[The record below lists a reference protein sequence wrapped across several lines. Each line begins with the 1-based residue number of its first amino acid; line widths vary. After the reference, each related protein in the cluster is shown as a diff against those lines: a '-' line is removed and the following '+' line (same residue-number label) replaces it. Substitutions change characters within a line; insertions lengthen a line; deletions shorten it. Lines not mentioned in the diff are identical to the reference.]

1 MDSSPHM
8 ESSSA
13 PDRKTPSLDRVVTP
27 DSASRPKSTASG
39 DIVFESKRK
48 KRRQTPSLLG
58 EECHDVTITVNIAMA
73 VPTEH
78 DDQPDLKEMLKKRL
92 IEAPR
97 AQNYYHLE
105 YRLLPPEAP
114 GSGATGDDE
123 LTKTDV
129 VTYGVACKVYMD
141 KHDARVVK
149 TWQEGDITWFSW
161 AHSHTITVSKELL
174 LRMFNHTV
182 ELRVWDTK
190 DKCSTRAR
198 FDRPKAFRLPQPK
211 PGEKPEDIGGVK
223 AMVTKQMKNY
233 IAQQPRKGVPIRPL
247 PSEIPIP
254 HFMDHRKQ
262 SMSAMESRR
271 SRSGQIS
278 SSAASK
284 ALVAVPNKNA
294 RDGKTFDRLGQLA
307 GAQRLEERS
316 SPRSK
321 KSKATSSPSKSPSGP
336 SRTGGRSNEPGDDKS
351 LRKTSSKEER
361 EIRKQMVEKAKAN
374 AEYIKRNGICMI
386 PLRLALL
393 FGDKKNITTRLEDP
407 IPGIGDMF
415 FSVSTNVPLLS
426 ASQKQD
432 LNPMMI
438 EVKSATALPAA
449 PLSYADLRLKCHPVY
464 CKYKFFKE
472 PEHITPGKEHDRNIY
487 WEDTS
492 VALLGTMEPSELREF
507 LNGPGMQIEVHDRD
521 RKPEEITL
529 KPMLFGDDLE
539 DEKIAN
545 VGTVESRR
553 TTHNPFKGRD
563 KPWDPYGLVQVDLS
577 ELLLGHRYLELK
589 LPIHNCPLPDVL
601 GEAPVDGSNRLV
613 GIAGAVDGPVE
624 RPLSAG
630 QYVQDTAM
638 LKVKIE
644 LAHPLTTPSKLAS
657 KEYIPTSKECPF
669 NRIIFIFGY
678 SNTELLNNL
687 QTLVMGI
694 NAKALGLDTMPQHVI
709 DAALSTYKLSVIQQC
724 SLDLDIVT
732 GFHILDGQN
741 HLFVL
746 EGLRDK
752 AINVLW
758 DVLPKPDNSDV
769 RVLYNS
775 DLSFSRRLYGPLD
788 VDLCRVKLHEPLSV
802 IVQQSLLY
810 IRDMVFR
817 PCFDALMKL
826 DQVARTH
833 KMKDVVR
840 NELFPTAEM
849 IVSMSRE
856 FGVPFTQKDFE
867 ELQCKS
873 VTQGES
879 LTQVEGESAAVT
891 MVRPLRP
898 EPSRNWTPIDNF
910 NKDYVD
916 SIKRGRERQDF
927 IEANILEVQA
937 KSEASAAERERHRKP
952 RIYADVGDISHNYS
966 TQGLNSMELARE
978 KLRKYLNSLDP
989 DGRYAFNQ
997 EYLSAMFCPANLKQ
1011 EEKDHAAA
1019 EQAKWKTADGW
1030 VYPGVKSTR
1039 ESNQHPKK
1047 PDHARL
1053 DELDDDWIENILHS
1067 NIFRSPLSR
1076 GPWAWPLRHDD
1087 INLYTRPPPDF
1098 GNKEPLSIQST
1109 GVEKEAEKFAVK
1121 LQQLEEWKSK
1131 IIVDDPSQHFHR
1143 VLPATEL
1150 LTKGFYSSNQIDR
1163 LQGLLKDSPRKLGL
1177 LLEDPCP
1184 NNMPALAVVNNP
1196 FVDTQARASGAS
1208 IQPAV
1213 PAEKLGAFRGYKP
1226 GLYNHSWSH
1235 NNNHVPCYDYEHDVF
1250 RKVKGNDFNVYHK
1263 TRNKLNLRPIVKL
1276 REEERENHLFRVP
1289 IFSASPYQRPLPQPG
1304 QRSQTAQA
1312 RLLPDHNDPPSEV
1325 PGHVEAQATGDM
1337 LDKMAG
1343 TGNNHNNSGND
1354 LEAPTTNYGQAVEVG
1369 KAIGDNN
1376 NQPQRIAV
1384 MA

>member
-1 MDSSPHM
+1 M
-8 ESSSA
+8 EDSA
-13 PDRKTPSLDRVVTP
+13 PQNEPAGARDVRASSVDRVATP
-27 DSASRPKSTASG
+27 DSANRPKSTASG

-48 KRRQTPSLLG
+48 KRRQTPTPAG
-58 EECHDVTITVNIAMA
+58 EETHDVTITVNIAMA
-73 VPTEH
+73 VPTVHDECSDTEH

-114 GSGATGDDE
+114 GPGTTGDEE
-123 LTKTDV
+123 LSKTDV

-141 KHDARVVK
+141 RYDARVVK

-161 AHSHTITVSKELL
+161 AHSHTITVTKELL

-223 AMVTKQMKNY
+223 AMVIKQMKNY

-247 PSEIPIP
+247 PSEIPTP
-254 HFMDHRKQ
+254 HFMDHRKH
-262 SMSAMESRR
+262 SMSALESRR
-271 SRSGQIS
+271 SRSGRIS

-284 ALVAVPNKNA
+284 VLVAVPNKDA

-321 KSKATSSPSKSPSGP
+321 KSKATTPPKSVS
-336 SRTGGRSNEPGDDKS
+336 GDDKS
-351 LRKTSSKEER
+351 LRKASSKEER
-361 EIRKQMVEKAKAN
+361 DLKKQIAEKAKAN
-374 AEYIKRNGICMI
+374 AEYIKKNGICMI

-393 FGDKKNITTRLEDP
+393 FGERKNVTSRLEEP
-407 IPGIGDMF
+407 LAGIGDIF

-438 EVKSATALPAA
+438 EVKSATALPST

-472 PEHITPGKEHDRNIY
+472 PEYITPGKEHDRNIY

-492 VALLGTMEPSELREF
+492 VVLLGTMVPSELREF

-521 RKPEEITL
+521 RKPEEVSL

-563 KPWDPYGLVQVDLS
+563 KPWDPYGVVQVDLS

-601 GEAPVDGSNRLV
+601 GHAPVDSSNRLV

-644 LAHPLTTPSKLAS
+644 VAHPLTTPTKLAA

-669 NRIIFIFGY
+669 NRIVFIFGY
-678 SNTELLNNL
+678 SNVELLNNL
-687 QTLVMGI
+687 QTVVMGI
-694 NAKALGLDTMPQHVI
+694 NARALGLDSMPQHVI

-732 GFHILDGQN
+732 GFHILDGHH

-758 DVLPKPDNSDV
+758 DVLPRPDNSDV

-775 DLSFSRRLYGPLD
+775 DLSFSKRLYGPLD

-826 DQVARTH
+826 DQVTRTQ

-867 ELQCKS
+867 ELQCKPQ
-873 VTQGES
+873 TQGEN
-879 LTQVEGESAAVT
+879 QDQEGGSAVT
-891 MVRPLRP
+891 MVRPFKP

-916 SIKRGRERQDF
+916 SIKRGRMHQDF
-927 IEANILEVQA
+927 IEANILEVQNQ
-937 KSEASAAERERHRKP
+937 SEATAAERARNRKP
-952 RIYADVGDISHNYS
+952 RIYADVGDESYNYS
-966 TQGLNSMELARE
+966 SMALNSMELARE

-989 DGRYAFNQ
+989 EGRYAFNQ
-997 EYLSAMFCPANLKQ
+997 EYMSAMFCPVNLKQ
-1011 EEKDHAAA
+1011 EEKDLAAA
-1019 EQAKWKTADGW
+1019 ERAKWKSAEGW

-1039 ESNQHPKK
+1039 ESNYHSKK
-1047 PDHARL
+1047 PDPARL
-1053 DELDDDWIENILHS
+1053 DELNNDWIENILHS
-1067 NIFRSPLSR
+1067 NIFKSPLSR
-1076 GPWAWPLRHDD
+1076 GPFPWPLRHDD
-1087 INLYTRPPPDF
+1087 VNLYTKPPQDF
-1098 GNKEPLSIQST
+1098 GNTEPLSIQTT
-1109 GVEKEAEKFAVK
+1109 GVQKEAERLSVK
-1121 LQQLEEWKSK
+1121 MQQYEDWKSR
-1131 IIVDDPSQHFHR
+1131 IVVDDTNQHFHR

-1150 LTKGFYSSNQIDR
+1150 LMKGSNCNNQIDK
-1163 LQGLLKDSPRKLGL
+1163 LCGLLKDPPKKLSL
-1177 LLEDPCP
+1177 MIQDPTP
-1184 NNMPALAVVNNP
+1184 NIIPALSVVNNP
-1196 FVDTQARASGAS
+1196 FVDTQAREQGVCLL
-1208 IQPAV
+1208 PAV
-1213 PAEKLGAFRGYKP
+1213 PEDKLSPFRGYKP
-1226 GLYNHSWSH
+1226 GLFNHSWSH
-1235 NNNHVPCYDYEHDVF
+1235 NNNHIPCTDYQHDF
-1250 RKVKGNDFNVYHK
+1250 FKKTKGNDFNVYHK
-1263 TRNKLNLRPIVKL
+1263 NRSKLTLRPIVHL
-1276 REEERENHLFRVP
+1276 REEEKENHLFRVP
-1289 IFSASPYQRPLPQPG
+1289 IFSASRYPRPLPQVN

-1312 RLLPDHNDPPSEV
+1312 RLVPDQSNPVKDVPSKLNKNTNNDVSYNQDIALNNKTDF
-1325 PGHVEAQATGDM
+1325 GQDFEASRQD
-1337 LDKMAG
+1337 
-1343 TGNNHNNSGND
+1343 
-1354 LEAPTTNYGQAVEVG
+1354 NYGAMEVG
-1369 KAIGDNN
+1369 KEINN
-1376 NQPQRIAV
+1376 NQPQPIP
-1384 MA
+1384 MAA

>member
-1 MDSSPHM
+1 M
-8 ESSSA
+8 ESS
-13 PDRKTPSLDRVVTP
+13 PSQAEDLGANEKKSPSMDGVITP
-27 DSASRPKSTASG
+27 DSADRPKSTASG

-48 KRRQTPSLLG
+48 KRRYTPSLIG
-58 EECHDVTITVNIAMA
+58 DESHDVTITVTIAMA

-78 DDQPDLKEMLKKRL
+78 DDQPDLKEILKKRL

-105 YRLLPPEAP
+105 YRLLPPEPTGSTTP
-114 GSGATGDDE
+114 GGPGADDE

-149 TWQEGDITWFSW
+149 TWQDGDITWFSW
-161 AHSHTITVSKELL
+161 AHSHTISVSKELL

-233 IAQQPRKGVPIRPL
+233 IAQQPRKGVPIRQL
-247 PSEIPIP
+247 PSEISIP
-254 HFMDHRKQ
+254 HFMDHRKH
-262 SMSAMESRR
+262 SMSALESRR

-284 ALVAVPNKNA
+284 TLVAVPNKDA

-321 KSKATSSPSKSPSGP
+321 KSKGTTSSPSKSQSGK
-336 SRTGGRSNEPGDDKS
+336 SRSGGHLNEPGDDKS
-351 LRKTSSKEER
+351 LRKTPSKEER
-361 EIRKQMVEKAKAN
+361 EQRKLLAEKAKAN
-374 AEYIKRNGICMI
+374 AEYIKKNGICMI

-393 FGDKKNITTRLEDP
+393 FGDKKNITSRLEEP
-407 IPGIGDMF
+407 LPGVEDLF
-415 FSVSTNVPLLS
+415 FSVTANVPLLS
-426 ASQKQD
+426 ESQKED

-438 EVKSATALPAA
+438 QIKSATALPAA
-449 PLSYADLRLKCHPVY
+449 PLSFADLRLKCHPVF

-472 PEHITPGKEHDRNIY
+472 PEHVTPGKEHDRNIY

-507 LNGPGMQIEVHDRD
+507 LNGPGMQVEVHDRD
-521 RKPEEITL
+521 RKPEEVTL

-589 LPIHNCPLPDVL
+589 LPIQNCPLPDVL
-601 GEAPVDGSNRLV
+601 GQVPADNSNRLLGV
-613 GIAGAVDGPVE
+613 AGAVDGPVE

-638 LKVKIE
+638 LKLKIE
-644 LAHPLTTPSKLAS
+644 LAHPLTTPSKLAA
-657 KEYIPTSKECPF
+657 KEYIQTSKECPF
-669 NRIIFIFGY
+669 NRIIFLFGY
-678 SNTELLNNL
+678 SKTELLNNL

-694 NAKALGLDTMPQHVI
+694 NARALGLDTMPQHVI
-709 DAALSTYKLSVIQQC
+709 DAALSTYKLSVVQQC

-732 GFHILDGQN
+732 GFHVLDGQQ
-741 HLFVL
+741 HMFVL

-752 AINVLW
+752 AISLLW
-758 DVLPKPDNSDV
+758 DALPRPDSSDV
-769 RVLYNS
+769 QVLYNS

-826 DQVARTH
+826 DQIMRSD
-833 KMKDVVR
+833 KMKAVVR

-849 IVSMSRE
+849 VVSMSRE

-867 ELQCKS
+867 ELQCKP
-873 VTQGES
+873 
-879 LTQVEGESAAVT
+879 LTQDETRDQEGSTAVT
-891 MVRPLRP
+891 MVRPLKP

-916 SIKRGRERQDF
+916 SLKKGQKRQDF
-927 IEANILEVQA
+927 VEANILEVQA
-937 KSEASAAERERHRKP
+937 QSEVCRAERERTRKP
-952 RIYADVGDISHNYS
+952 RIYADVGETSHNYS
-966 TQGLNSMELARE
+966 TQALNSMELARE
-978 KLRKYLNSLDP
+978 KLRNYLNSLDP

-997 EYLSAMFCPANLKQ
+997 EYLSAMFCPVNLKL
-1011 EEKDHAAA
+1011 EEKEAAAA
-1019 EQAKWKTADGW
+1019 ERAKWKSPDGW
-1030 VYPGVKSTR
+1030 IFPGVKSTK
-1039 ESNQHPKK
+1039 ESNQHPKQLD
-1047 PDHARL
+1047 PARL
-1053 DELDDDWIENILHS
+1053 DELNEEWIENILHS
-1067 NIFRSPLSR
+1067 NIFRSPLER
-1076 GPWAWPLRHDD
+1076 GPFPWPARHDD
-1087 INLYTRPPPDF
+1087 IDLYTKPPLDF
-1098 GNKEPLSIQST
+1098 NNKEPLSIHST
-1109 GVEKEAEKFAVK
+1109 GVQKEAERLAVK
-1121 LQQLEEWKSK
+1121 MQQFEDWKSR
-1131 IIVDDPSQHFHR
+1131 IIVDDTCQHFHR
-1143 VLPATEL
+1143 VLPATEML
-1150 LTKGFYSSNQIDR
+1150 MKGFYSSNQIDR
-1163 LQGLLKDSPRKLGL
+1163 LRGMLKDPPKKLGL
-1177 LLEDPCP
+1177 MLEEPSP
-1184 NNMPALAVVNNP
+1184 NYIPALAVVNNP
-1196 FVDTQARASGAS
+1196 FVDTDARALGAS
-1208 IQPAV
+1208 LQPAV
-1213 PAEKLGAFRGYKP
+1213 PEEKVGPFRGYKP
-1226 GLYNHSWSH
+1226 GMFNHSWSH
-1235 NNNHVPCYDYEHDVF
+1235 NDNHVPCYDYEHDVF
-1250 RKVKGNDFNVYHK
+1250 RSKNGKDFNVYHK
-1263 TRNKLNLRPIVKL
+1263 SRNKLNLRPIVRL
-1276 REEERENHLFRVP
+1276 REEEKENHLFRVP
-1289 IFSASPYQRPLPQPG
+1289 IFSASPYPRPLPQVG

-1312 RLLPDHNDPPSEV
+1312 RLMPDHQNRTVEPPTNISEEAVEKQVALINDR
-1325 PGHVEAQATGDM
+1325 
-1337 LDKMAG
+1337 
-1343 TGNNHNNSGND
+1343 NNSGQVIENASGNCTGD
-1354 LEAPTTNYGQAVEVG
+1354 LEVSNAVS
-1369 KAIGDNN
+1369 K
-1376 NQPQRIAV
+1376 NQPQPIPV

>member
-1 MDSSPHM
+1 MDSPPEHKDPSP
-8 ESSSA
+8 A
-13 PDRKTPSLDRVVTP
+13 PDLKTPILERVVTP

-48 KRRQTPSLLG
+48 KRRQTPTQPG

-114 GSGATGDDE
+114 GSGTTAQDDE
-123 LTKTDV
+123 LSKTDV
-129 VTYGVACKVYMD
+129 VTYGVACKVYME

-254 HFMDHRKQ
+254 HFMDPRKH

-284 ALVAVPNKNA
+284 VLVAVPNKNA
-294 RDGKTFDRLGQLA
+294 KDGKTFDRLGQLA

-321 KSKATSSPSKSPSGP
+321 KSKATSSPSKSPSGV
-336 SRTGGRSNEPGDDKS
+336 SQTGGRSNDPGDDKS
-351 LRKTSSKEER
+351 RKAPSKEER
-361 EIRKQMVEKAKAN
+361 DLRKQIAEKAKAN

-393 FGDKKNITTRLEDP
+393 FGDKKNITSRLEDP
-407 IPGIGDMF
+407 IPGIGDVF

-426 ASQKQD
+426 ASQKEE

-449 PLSYADLRLKCHPVY
+449 PLSFADLRLKCHPVY

-472 PEHITPGKEHDRNIY
+472 PNHVTPGKEHDRNIY

-492 VALLGTMEPSELREF
+492 VVLLGIMEPSELREY

-521 RKPEEITL
+521 RKPEEVTL
-529 KPMLFGDDLE
+529 KPTLFGDDLE

-589 LPIHNCPLPDVL
+589 LPIHNCPLPDIL
-601 GEAPVDGSNRLV
+601 GQTPLGGSNKLL

-644 LAHPLTTPSKLAS
+644 LAHPLTTPTKLAA
-657 KEYIPTSKECPF
+657 KEYIPTSKQCPF
-669 NRIIFIFGY
+669 NRIVFIFGY
-678 SNTELLNNL
+678 SNVELLNNL

-694 NAKALGLDTMPQHVI
+694 NAKALGLDSMPQHVI

-758 DVLPKPDNSDV
+758 DVLPKPENSDV
-769 RVLYNS
+769 KVLYNS
-775 DLSFSRRLYGPLD
+775 DLSFSCRLYGPLD
-788 VDLCRVKLHEPLSV
+788 VDLCRVKLHEPLLV

-826 DQVARTH
+826 DQVTRTH

-867 ELQCKS
+867 ELQCKPM
-873 VTQGES
+873 THGDS
-879 LTQVEGESAAVT
+879 LTQEGECAVT
-891 MVRPLRP
+891 MVRPYKP

-916 SIKRGRERQDF
+916 SIKKGREPQDF
-927 IEANILEVQA
+927 IEANILDVQA
-937 KSEASAAERERHRKP
+937 KSEASAAERERNRKP
-952 RIYADVGDISHNYS
+952 RIYADVGDETYNYS
-966 TQGLNSMELARE
+966 TQALNSMELARE
-978 KLRKYLNSLDP
+978 KLRKYLHSLDP
-989 DGRYAFNQ
+989 NGRFAFNQ
-997 EYLSAMFCPANLKQ
+997 EFMSAMFCPVNLKE
-1011 EEKDHAAA
+1011 EEKDLAAA
-1019 EQAKWKTADGW
+1019 ERAKWKSSEGW

-1039 ESNQHPKK
+1039 QSNQHSKR
-1047 PDHARL
+1047 PDPARL
-1053 DELDDDWIENILHS
+1053 DELNDDWIENILHS

-1076 GPWAWPLRHDD
+1076 GPFPWTLRHDD
-1087 INLYTRPPPDF
+1087 VDLYTRPPPNF
-1098 GNKEPLSIQST
+1098 GNKETLSIQST
-1109 GVEKEAEKFAVK
+1109 GVQKEAEKLAVK
-1121 LQQLEEWKSK
+1121 MQQFDEWKSK
-1131 IIVDDPSQHFHR
+1131 IVVDDTYQHFHR

-1150 LTKGFYSSNQIDR
+1150 LMKGMRSSNQIDR
-1163 LQGLLKDSPRKLGL
+1163 LGGLLKDPPKKLSL
-1177 LLEDPCP
+1177 MLEDPSP
-1184 NNMPALAVVNNP
+1184 NNIPALAVVNNP
-1196 FVDTQARASGAS
+1196 FVDTLARASGIS
-1208 IQPAV
+1208 LQPAV
-1213 PAEKLGAFRGYKP
+1213 PEEKIGPFRGFNP

-1235 NNNHVPCYDYEHDVF
+1235 NNNHIPCRNYEHDVF
-1250 RKVKGNDFNVYHK
+1250 RKLKGNDFNVYHK
-1263 TRNKLNLRPIVKL
+1263 TRNKLNLRPIFKL

-1312 RLLPDHNDPPSEV
+1312 RLLPDQNQANTEKCEQQANGDVSNNVTLTENKQNCSENYLEV
-1325 PGHVEAQATGDM
+1325 PRSEYC
-1337 LDKMAG
+1337 
-1343 TGNNHNNSGND
+1343 
-1354 LEAPTTNYGQAVEVG
+1354 EPVEVG
-1369 KAIGDNN
+1369 KAVEN
-1376 NQPQRIAV
+1376 NQPQPIAV